1 MAPITRILI
10 DKDGKQ
16 YYQKDARK
24 VSTHFGEVPA
34 EDINNAMDGDTI
46 LSSTHEKLTVITPVW
61 LDHYKRLTRGPQI
74 MLLKDL
80 GVIAAET
87 GMGSESVVGDAGTGS
102 GAAACYFARHVKH
115 VTSFDVV
122 PEHTAIGQKNAD
134 ELGLTNVTFITH
146 DVYTGIPPALVG
158 GKETMYDVFVLDNPE
173 PWLALPHLG
182 ALKIGGYVVGYLPSI
197 NQTAEFARALQ
208 EHPQFQYARTVELM
222 ERVWAIKG
230 MRVRPSSDSI
240 GHTGFLVFARKIR

>member
-1 MAPITRILI
+1 MITRILI
-10 DKDGKQ
+10 DKDGNQ
-16 YYQKDARK
+16 YYQKDAKK
-24 VSTHFGEVPA
+24 VATHFGEMSA
-34 EDINNAMDGDTI
+34 EAINNAMDGDTI
-46 LSSTHEKLTVITPVW
+46 LSNTHEKLTVLTPTW

-87 GMGSESVVGDAGTGS
+87 GMGADSIVGDAGTGS

-115 VTSFDVV
+115 VMSFDVV

-134 ELGLTNVTFITH
+134 ELGITNATFMTH
-146 DVYTGIPPALVG
+146 DVYTSIPPAVVDG
-158 GKETMYDVFVLDNPE
+158 EERSYDVFVLDNPE
-173 PWLALPHLG
+173 PWLALAHMNV
-182 ALKIGGYVVGYLPSI
+182 LKIGGYVVGYMPSI